1 MNVKNNDLACI
12 IDKYLYNFTFCLLKN
27 IFLPSELPKE
37 KEEKLNI
44 IMEKINKNIIKNE
57 KKYLNFDYSIK
68 NFENIVNFIKG
79 QNLIYAAEILEII
92 LLNIFAK
99 VINVPKDKT
108 VNDYIYNNL
117 TKIRDNEVYLT
128 WFQQEKLNPK
138 ELRNL
143 SDYINKSKMDSFLN
157 SPFSYLLYRINL
169 EKYNLIKITK
179 NKNSSVMKYIYNDCI
194 PNETLM
200 DYIYNFIKINQKNI
214 IDKDISYNSIMH
226 LMNKYLIKPDK
237 NDVSLYTDLIR
248 RFLYSV
254 FIYYQTKNSPL
265 INYGKKILNQNN
277 KKNLVSVPYS
287 FDLSRAYVEG
297 RYSNVIISPIRA
309 EKRIENILIEEN
321 NLRESGMYE
330 LGKTL
335 VFNTNIKHIDLSRSL
350 VKSNYLDYLILGMGI
365 FDNYSVNVLNL
376 AYNYLNENCAKNL
389 GRIIHKFKELKTLV
403 LKNNDLKEGLAQFF
417 VVLKNLYKNNETKIE
432 KLILNKCFLDDAS
445 FVELGEL
452 LKNKYCK
459 LKMLYII
466 GNNLSRSTNFLSKL
480 KKNKIL
486 TDIYIGKNNINKENV
501 NDINKIISNTNITS
515 LNVYKNNITNFKDI
529 LRIISRTRLIRQ
541 DENEKNIHLLDK
553 SKSVLKHLDISQND
567 SSIKSKEHI
576 KILSK
581 IIKETTVPI
590 LDISKILKGEFPGK
604 MIKKYQN
611 MNYNQEVDNLTK
623 NLEEEKEIYKE
634 IYKEKVNLSVDIK
647 RINEENEDGFDYN
660 IFNKIDKNLTVFLH
674 DKKADSPLYLLEK
687 ANKLINEHRDEF
699 NEINEEN
706 KENMVKKLANY
717 IMLFKKKEELKIIS
731 KKEELYNLII
741 M

>member
-1 MNVKNNDLACI
+1 
-12 IDKYLYNFTFCLLKN
+12 
-27 IFLPSELPKE
+27 
-37 KEEKLNI
+37 
-44 IMEKINKNIIKNE
+44 ME
-57 KKYLNFDYSIK
+57 
-68 NFENIVNFIKG
+68 
-79 QNLIYAAEILEII
+79 
-92 LLNIFAK
+92 
-99 VINVPKDKT
+99 
-108 VNDYIYNNL
+108 
-117 TKIRDNEVYLT
+117 
-128 WFQQEKLNPK
+128 
-138 ELRNL
+138 
-143 SDYINKSKMDSFLN
+143 
-157 SPFSYLLYRINL
+157 
-169 EKYNLIKITK
+169 
-179 NKNSSVMKYIYNDCI
+179 
-194 PNETLM
+194 
-200 DYIYNFIKINQKNI
+200 
-214 IDKDISYNSIMH
+214 
-226 LMNKYLIKPDK
+226 
-237 NDVSLYTDLIR
+237 
-248 RFLYSV
+248 
-254 FIYYQTKNSPL
+254 
-265 INYGKKILNQNN
+265 KKILNQNN

-350 VKSNYLDYLILGMGI
+350 IKSNYLDYLILGMGI
-365 FDNYSVNVLNL
+365 FDNYSVNILNL

-486 TDIYIGKNNINKENV
+486 TDIYIGKNNI
-501 NDINKIISNTNITS
+501 
-515 LNVYKNNITNFKDI
+515 TNFKDI

-541 DENEKNIHLLDK
+541 DASEKNIHLLDK
-553 SKSVLKHLDISQND
+553 SKSVLKHLDISQNS

-590 LDISKILKGEFPGK
+590 LDISKILKGEYPGK

-611 MNYNQEVDNLTK
+611 MNYNQ
-623 NLEEEKEIYKE
+623 
-634 IYKEKVNLSVDIK
+634 
-647 RINEENEDGFDYN
+647 
-660 IFNKIDKNLTVFLH
+660 
-674 DKKADSPLYLLEK
+674 
-687 ANKLINEHRDEF
+687 
-699 NEINEEN
+699 
-706 KENMVKKLANY
+706 
-717 IMLFKKKEELKIIS
+717 
-731 KKEELYNLII
+731 
-741 M
+741 